1 MKTYVTG
8 ELSEQGSGGT
18 NLDEEIKRGIA
29 ASEAGDKATAE
40 AIFRQIVSRNPDALE
55 AWVWLGWTS
64 ASLDDSEAAF
74 SRASTLAPNNEEAQ
88 LGLRWVASQRGSQP
102 QVEAQSPQASE
113 ASQATQVVDSAA
125 GTHAEQLSSAVETA
139 LPDNLPFEDA
149 MRRAVA
155 AAQAGDKPTAYTMF
169 RQIALRHPNAAQVWV
184 WCGGTSPTLDEAEHA
199 FKQAQRLDP
208 TNEEA
213 NLGMR
218 WVALRRQAARHT
230 GDAAA
235 AGMMDTSSLN
245 SGALATPQK
254 AANNARTAASESA
267 DAATEKEED
276 AKSGKEQSFF
286 ARLLS
291 KLNIP
296 LPVILLFCAV
306 VVVYAVVAVVYLS
319 N

>member
-18 NLDEEIKRGIA
+18 NLDEDIKRGIA
-29 ASEAGDKATAE
+29 ASEAGDKTTAE
-40 AIFRQIVSRNPDALE
+40 AIFRQIVSRSPDALE

-74 SRASTLAPNNEEAQ
+74 ARASTLAPDNEEAQ

-102 QVEAQSPQASE
+102 QVEAQSPPQAGV
-113 ASQATQVVDSAA
+113 ASPVVDAAA
-125 GTHAEQLSSAVETA
+125 GNQAEQPSAGVETA

-235 AGMMDTSSLN
+235 VSMMDTASLN
-245 SGALATPQK
+245 SGTLATPQT
-254 AANNARTAASESA
+254 AAYDARTATSESA
-267 DAATEKEED
+267 APATEKQQD

-306 VVVYAVVAVVYLS
+306 IVVYAVVAVVYLS

>member
-1 MKTYVTG
+1 MKTYVAG

-40 AIFRQIVSRNPDALE
+40 AIFRQVVAHKPDALE

-64 ASLDDSEAAF
+64 ARLDDSEAAF
-74 SRASTLAPNNEEAQ
+74 TRASALAPDNEEAQ

-102 QVEAQSPQASE
+102 QADAKPYAAQ
-113 ASQATQVVDSAA
+113 
-125 GTHAEQLSSAVETA
+125 VETLTPA
-139 LPDNLPFEDA
+139 ANEPAQQAAPSVASRPEAMLPDNLDFTES
-149 MRRAVA
+149 MRMAVA
-155 AAQAGDKPTAYTMF
+155 SAQAGDKPAAYSMF
-169 RQIALRHPNAAQVWV
+169 RQIALRNPNSPEVWV
-184 WCGGTSPTLDEAEHA
+184 WCGGTSPTLDEAEYA

-230 GDAAA
+230 GDAVAA
-235 AGMMDTSSLN
+235 SAMNTNMIN
-245 SGALATPQK
+245 SGTLAAPHM
-254 AANNARTAASESA
+254 AAFDGPTATAKSATSAAES
-267 DAATEKEED
+267 KEE
-276 AKSGKEQSFF
+276 AKSGEGLSFF
-286 ARLLS
+286 ARLLK

-296 LPVILLFCAV
+296 LPVILLFGAV